1 MYNEDNIFAKI
12 LRGELPSK
20 KVFEDEGILAF
31 YDIHPK
37 AKVHVIVIPK
47 LQVTSFQDFAEKYN
61 EKEIGDF
68 FKKVKYIAIEV
79 LKLDENFKLLVNNG
93 ANAGQEV
100 FHFHIHILSNKS

>member
-20 KVFEDEGILAF
+20 KVFEDEAVLAF

-47 LQVTSFQDFAEKYN
+47 LQVTSFQDFTEKSN

-93 ANAGQEV
+93 VNAGQEV
-100 FHFHIHILSNKS
+100 FHFHMHILSNKS